1 MNETRPRVLL
11 IIGSAKPVGSA
22 SEILGGYL
30 CEQMARLG
38 WDSET
43 MRIVSRVGDPKRM
56 AGLFDAAD
64 RADLIVLSF
73 GLYMDSPPAPVIYL
87 MEQLYRHRQARSM
100 DTGALAAIVNC
111 GMPEASAA
119 RNALPFV
126 KQFAR
131 RASLA
136 YRGGL
141 SLGMSEMIDG
151 KDLEDLG
158 AMARHARAGFQ
169 QAAAAL
175 AKQEPIPEEAGEL
188 VARPFLPRWLF
199 LWFGMRR
206 WQNHEK

>member
-30 CEQMARLG
+30 CDQMSHLG

-43 MRIVSRVGDPKRM
+43 MRVVSRVGDPKRM

-87 MEQLYRHRQARSM
+87 MEQLYRHRRARSM
-100 DTGALAAIVNC
+100 ESGALAAIVNC
-111 GMPEASAA
+111 GMPEATAA

-126 KQFAR
+126 ETFSDQ
-131 RASLA
+131 ASLT

-141 SLGMSEMIDG
+141 SLGMSELIDG
-151 KDLEDLG
+151 KDLDDLG

-169 QAAAAL
+169 QAARDL
-175 AKQEPIPEEAGEL
+175 ANQEPIAEEAIER

-206 WQNHEK
+206 WQNHE